1 MAKTTNN
8 CPIPQGILLVIGG
21 KESKS
26 DDAPENK
33 EAPDGF
39 TAEEIL
45 KKFIELT
52 GKTHPAIEIITTSSE
67 VSNEVFNDYKKVF
80 TELGV
85 KKLGHIHHKVREE
98 VLEDQ
103 SLEKRLEAADAF
115 FFSGGSQILLS
126 SIYGG
131 TLFLKK
137 IKERYISDKIVIA
150 GTSAGAM
157 AMSTPMIYGGSSEV
171 QELAGEIKVTT
182 GLEFMKDVCIDT
194 HFVHRGRFLRLA
206 QVIAS
211 NPTCIGMGIE
221 EDTAFIV
228 REGTDIE
235 VIGSGTIIIF
245 EGFNISYTNIHEYGN
260 KKPIT
265 IRDLNVHILSKE
277 DKYTLKI
284 LNPPHY

>member
-1 MAKTTNN
+1 M
-8 CPIPQGILLVIGG
+8 
-21 KESKS
+21 
-26 DDAPENK
+26 
-33 EAPDGF
+33 EAPC
-39 TAEEIL
+39 
-45 KKFIELT
+45 
-52 GKTHPAIEIITTSSE
+52 
-67 VSNEVFNDYKKVF
+67 
-80 TELGV
+80 
-85 KKLGHIHHKVREE
+85 
-98 VLEDQ
+98 
-103 SLEKRLEAADAF
+103 
-115 FFSGGSQILLS
+115 
-126 SIYGG
+126 
-131 TLFLKK
+131 FLKSL
-137 IKERYISDKIVIA
+137 KERYISDKIVIA

-157 AMSTPMIYGGSSEV
+157 ALATPMIYGGSSAV

-182 GLEFMKDVCIDT
+182 GMEFLKDVCIDT

-211 NPTCIGMGIE
+211 NPTCIGIGVE

-228 REGTDIE
+228 KGGIEIE